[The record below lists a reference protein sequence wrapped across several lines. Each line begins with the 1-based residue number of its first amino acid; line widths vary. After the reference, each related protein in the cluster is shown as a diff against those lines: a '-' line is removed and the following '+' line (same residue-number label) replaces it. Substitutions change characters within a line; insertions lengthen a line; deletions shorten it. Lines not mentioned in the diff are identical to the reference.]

1 MEKVV
6 ESKRKLRKNSAI
18 FLLSLGITAVLVM
31 ILFSLHAYGAAPSV
45 SIDLA
50 AADGSTG
57 AMGTLEV
64 LFLLVVL
71 ALMPSILM
79 MMTSFTRIV
88 IVLSFL
94 RSALGTQQSPPNQII
109 IGMALFLSLFV
120 MSPVIKDINTQA
132 YQPYKSGEITQ
143 EQAIDNAVV
152 PLKVFMLKQT
162 QNKDLNMFME
172 MSNTETPTDAD
183 GNTELTE
190 LSLTVIVPSFMTS
203 ELKRAFT
210 MGFLLFLPF
219 LIIDMVVASTL
230 MSMGM
235 VMLPPAMIALP
246 FKLMMFVLV
255 DGWGLL
261 FSTLV
266 RSFR

>member
-1 MEKVV
+1 MESVK
-6 ESKRKLRKNSAI
+6 EKKRELKKHAAMFALGLGFTALC
-18 FLLSLGITAVLVM
+18 LLA
-31 ILFSLHAYGAAPSV
+31 LFSLEAYGAAPSISV
-45 SIDLA
+45 DLA

-64 LFLLVVL
+64 LFMLVVL
-71 ALMPSILM
+71 ALAPSLLI

-94 RSALGTQQSPPNQII
+94 RSAMGTQQSPPNQII
-109 IGMALFLSLFV
+109 IGMALFMTLFI
-120 MSPVIKDINTQA
+120 MSPVINDINENA
-132 YQPYKSGEITQ
+132 YKPYKEGVITQ
-143 EQAIDNAVV
+143 EEALKKSVK
-152 PLKVFMLKQT
+152 PLKIFMLKQT
-162 QNKDLNMFME
+162 QKKDLSMFADMA
-172 MSNTETPTDAD
+172 NTPVPDE
-183 GNTELTE
+183 ELDLSE
-190 LSLTVIVPSFMTS
+190 LSLTVIVPSFVTS

-210 MGFLLFLPF
+210 MGFLLFIPF
-219 LIIDMVVASTL
+219 LIIDLVVSSTL

-235 VMLPPAMIALP
+235 VMLPPAMIAMP

-266 RSFR
+266 KSFRM